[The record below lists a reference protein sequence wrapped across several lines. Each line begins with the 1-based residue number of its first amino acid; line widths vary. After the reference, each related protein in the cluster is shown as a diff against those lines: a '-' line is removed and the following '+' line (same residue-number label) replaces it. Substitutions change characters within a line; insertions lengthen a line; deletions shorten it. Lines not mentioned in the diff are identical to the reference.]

1 MGHAAEGDKPM
12 QPRQL
17 SNVLAT
23 WAAVLTAIATAYG
36 FLQAYRDSVSKQ
48 VDDRHK
54 QTFDLIRQFASKD
67 FMPVR
72 EKALAVVR
80 AAERCESAPVRSAAM
95 SESEAFAFVEFFDLL
110 QVCLDAQLCEA
121 KLVDQFFVP
130 YANGHW
136 AAFKKYVMQV
146 RDAEAKA
153 FKVDKPFGYGLEKLG
168 QGLQRVVD
176 CPTLQR

>member
-67 FMPVR
+67 FKPVR

-80 AAERCESAPVRSAAM
+80 A
-95 SESEAFAFVEFFDLL
+95 DLTSGRETPDL
-110 QVCLDAQLCEA
+110 ATQIC
-121 KLVDQFFVP
+121 
-130 YANGHW
+130 
-136 AAFKKYVMQV
+136 
-146 RDAEAKA
+146 R
-153 FKVDKPFGYGLEKLG
+153 
-168 QGLQRVVD
+168 R
-176 CPTLQR
+176 